1 MRLRASAEW
10 IENTPSGIGPAAVVA
25 DLWSHRELAGFFAWR
40 ELKLRYKQTLL
51 GVAWVVLQP
60 LLAMAL
66 FTILLE
72 RTVGL
77 PSDGVEYAVFAYVGL
92 AVWTALST
100 AVSRTA
106 ESLVDD
112 PDLITKVYFPRILAP
127 LGAGITAAVDA
138 AIALAFAAPLML
150 AYGVAPA
157 WTVVFVPVCLVATV
171 AVTLGVGIWL
181 AALHVLYRDVR
192 YAMTFAL
199 QVWFFASPVIYPASA
214 VDGDLRL
221 LYFVN
226 PVAGLLDATRAS
238 VLGTPLDGAGLA
250 VSAASLVLIA
260 ATGAIYFS
268 SAERQFADR
277 V

>member
-1 MRLRASAEW
+1 M
-10 IENTPSGIGPAAVVA
+10 GPAAVVA

-72 RTVGL
+72 HTVGL

-92 AVWTALST
+92 AIWTALST

-112 PDLITKVYFPRILAP
+112 PDLITKVYFPRVLAP
-127 LGAGITAAVDA
+127 LGAALTAVVDA
-138 AIALAFAAPLML
+138 TIALAFAAPLML

-157 WTVVFVPVCLVATV
+157 WTVVFVPACLAVTA
-171 AVTLGVGIWL
+171 AVTLAIGVWL

-199 QVWFFASPVIYPASA
+199 QLWFFASPVVYPAS
-214 VDGDLRL
+214 VVEGDLRL

-226 PVAGLLDATRAS
+226 PAAGLLDATRAS
-238 VLGTPLDGAGLA
+238 VLGTPLDGAGLI
-250 VSAASLVLIA
+250 VSAGALLVIA
-260 ATGAIYFS
+260 ATGAIYFTR
-268 SAERQFADR
+268 AERQFADR
-277 V
+277 I